1 MTTEQKI
8 NTSEETG
15 PTYQKNI
22 NLTDEDE
29 EKDTFN
35 YNKYLEALDEYYKK
49 KNDYEGENS
58 DYYKKKIKLKKN
70 KDLTRVEKYKEMQRI
85 KANRKCVNCGN
96 PGGTLFDIRYAND
109 GTKEYIAMCM
119 AHKADGGEQCDF
131 QIHLKKGKVKYINNI
146 DKEIIHNIKKT
157 KQKIISSKLSLLF
170 DLQPEDVVLKEF
182 DDLKDDLEK
191 YNNQLKIVEQKLG
204 DNNSIKVLGLKDGDP
219 SIITKKEYLK
229 IKYRKLNDA
238 IYEFKNRLLKIDDDD
253 KNTIRNAFDTYIDI
267 SNTQGEIR
275 DIIYDEHFV
284 DYDAEAK
291 PPPGTSD
298 NPYYIIKKEN
308 SIQKLEIF
316 AESYQAITNEK

>member
-8 NTSEETG
+8 NTPEETG

-29 EKDTFN
+29 EKDLVN
-35 YNKYLEALDEYYKK
+35 YKKYLEALDEYYKK

-58 DYYKKKIKLKKN
+58 DYYKKKIKLKKD
-70 KDLTRVEKYKEMQRI
+70 KTLTKVEKYKEMQRI
-85 KANRKCVNCGN
+85 KAKRKCVNCGN
-96 PGGTLFDIRYAND
+96 PGGTFFDIKNADD

-119 AHKADGGEQCDF
+119 ADKGEQCDF

-157 KQKIISSKLSLLF
+157 KQQIISSKLSLLF

-191 YNNQLKIVEQKLG
+191 YNSQLKIVEQKLG
-204 DNNSIKVLGLKDGDP
+204 DNNSIKVLGLKDGEP

-229 IKYRKLNDA
+229 TKYRKLNDA
-238 IYEFKNRLLKIDDDD
+238 IYEFKNRLLKVDDDD

-275 DIIYDEHFV
+275 DIIYDEYSV
-284 DYDAEAK
+284 DYDTEAK

-298 NPYYIIKKEN
+298 NPYYIIKHEN

-316 AESYQAITNEK
+316 SESYQVITNEK